1 VNAEARQISAGNVK
15 KREFDIQPGDS
26 LSFLPQKHLLAKL
39 KPVPLSFFRVT
50 FEDVFD
56 IFFFDHGRRL
66 EASPHQ
72 YSNEAASTNF
82 PLGTVMYLAYGG
94 SFAIFRGVKSSITAS
109 LQIESAIHKLV
120 HQITIPSEKVQKMCE
135 KTRNVSIVIKIRFH
149 RST

>member
-1 VNAEARQISAGNVK
+1 LK
-15 KREFDIQPGDS
+15 
-26 LSFLPQKHLLAKL
+26 

-56 IFFFDHGRRL
+56 IFDHGRRL

-72 YSNEAASTNF
+72 YSNEAVSTNF

-120 HQITIPSEKVQKMCE
+120 HQSITIPSEKVQKMCE
-135 KTRNVSIVIKIRFH
+135 KTRNVNIVIKIRFH